1 MIHRDGNRM
10 RENLLSVCAVA
21 YTIGPAVEGARPP
34 AQCRLGVPR
43 KGPLAFFVIQR
54 LVIFQLPGPV
64 FMAKSKIPI
73 YGAIAANVAI
83 AVTKFVV
90 AGITGSSAM
99 LSEGIHSAVDTLNG
113 VLLLVGLKLSQRP
126 ATPEHPFGHG
136 KELYFWSLIV
146 AVLIFGL
153 GGGVSFY
160 EGVLHIRNP
169 EPMRDP
175 MWNYVVLGVAGVFE
189 GSSFVIALRQFRKQS
204 GGVPFWEALHRSKD
218 PTNYTVLAEDSA
230 ALVGLVVA
238 ALGIASSQHFEKPE
252 LDGAAS
258 LIIGLLLAG
267 VAVALILESRSLLIG
282 EGIRPE
288 TARAIR
294 RIALGEPKVRDVGRV
309 LSMYVGPDDVLVT
322 MDLDFDDGTAAA
334 DAAAAIASVER
345 QVRERY
351 PMIKRLF
358 IEAGAAPTQQ
368 RWSRPDSTQAPPA
381 EPQ

>member
-1 MIHRDGNRM
+1 
-10 RENLLSVCAVA
+10 
-21 YTIGPAVEGARPP
+21 
-34 AQCRLGVPR
+34 
-43 KGPLAFFVIQR
+43 
-54 LVIFQLPGPV
+54 
-64 FMAKSKIPI
+64 
-73 YGAIAANVAI
+73 
-83 AVTKFVV
+83 VV

-99 LSEGIHSAVDTLNG
+99 LSEGIHSTVDTFNG

-160 EGVLHIRNP
+160 EGVLHVRHP
-169 EPMRDP
+169 EPMQDAL
-175 MWNYVVLGVAGVFE
+175 WNYVVLATAGAFE
-189 GSSFVIALRQFRKQS
+189 GSSFVIALRQFLKEA
-204 GGVPFWEALHRSKD
+204 GDTPFWEALHRSKD
-218 PTNYTVLAEDSA
+218 PTTYTVLAEDSA
-230 ALVGLVVA
+230 ALAGLVVA
-238 ALGIASSQHFEKPE
+238 ALGIALSQRFDKPE

-267 VAVALILESRSLLIG
+267 VALALIRESRGLLIG

-294 RIALGEPKVRDVGRV
+294 SIALGQPKVRDVGRV
-309 LSMYVGPDDVLVT
+309 LSMYIGPDDVLVT
-322 MDLDFDDGTAAA
+322 MDLDFDDGTAAV
-334 DAAAAIASVER
+334 DAAAAIAAVER

-358 IEAGAAPTQQ
+358 IEAGTAPAQQ
-368 RWSRPDSTQAPPA
+368 RWSRPDSTQPPA
-381 EPQ
+381 DPQ